1 MGGRRDTRQHSSSTS
16 RHRSRHHSPRRK
28 AAITADEEEFLK
40 QRTKDRRRDDSD
52 DRSSHHRRHRSR
64 HSPDRHRRHSRS
76 RDREDRRRSKREAAN
91 GDKEEERRE
100 RHKSRRTSSERSTHS
115 NEKESSARPSSTERS
130 GKSMSVD
137 GDEAAKNKEELAKE
151 ASPTSSEGGNKIMD
165 KREERRKRLMQ
176 LLQGAEI
183 KDPLREEKRVVLQPW
198 QDDELEIDED
208 EAKKPVVFG
217 LDAMGSVANSIL
229 RMENMNKKDD
239 KKEEEKEEE
248 EEEDALDKYMEELTA
263 KTGVTV
269 GGGRQGASA
278 AVAAAGM
285 SVMDAAMQNNTI
297 DLDEIEK
304 LNKAEE
310 EKKTVKKAAEIKEEE
325 EDQDGTVEDEDEE
338 DEAYY
343 AAFREAIKEA
353 KKENENAKEIFAPV
367 YEKDEE
373 LAPEKPEVF
382 YEEDHDAADDNED
395 SSSSSDESDDE
406 EKEEG
411 DGKEEGESE
420 KNKTALALKSEI
432 KEVEDIS
439 RMSYFELAKQFV
451 SKKELPPVDHSKIE
465 YYPIKKNL
473 YKQVREISNMPEH
486 EVAQLR
492 QSNGDIRVRGKH
504 CPRPIKSFAMAGLD
518 VRLLRMLDRKGIST
532 PFPIQMQAIPAL
544 LCGRDVIAIAPTG
557 SGKTLAYLL
566 PMIRHVMA
574 QPPLFYN
581 EGPIGLVIAPT
592 RELALQIHAQAE
604 ALCHAVDLKCACAYG
619 GGIMGPQLSKL
630 KAGCHILVATPGRL
644 IDVLTLSNGKVTN
657 LRRVSTVTLDEA
669 DRMFDMG
676 FEPQISM
683 VLQNINPARQ
693 TCMFS
698 ATFPPHVEGLA
709 RQSLYKPVE
718 IVIGDSGSAAVN
730 VKQQVIVVRDEE
742 ERFNNLLKLLG
753 EWADHGSIIVFF
765 TKQDDV
771 DGMYMKLLDYGYAC
785 LTLHGGQDQQDR
797 DGTIDDFKKRKPP
810 PANILLATSVAA
822 RGLDVKHCI
831 CVINYTPPDHAEDYV
846 HRVGRTGR
854 AGNVGFAYTLINSS
868 TEGEYASELV
878 DVLKAASQDVP
889 ADLVLLAQNNQ
900 VSISAGLVA
909 RKRGGFGGR
918 GFTFESSE
926 LSRNQQQR
934 QVEMEKAKAEADG
947 TRLDKLK
954 KEEEAGRGMTAAQA
968 AASAA
973 AKAGVQSTQ
982 QHKTNGPPAV
992 KPAPPPGPPPP
1003 GQARKPPPPPGPP
1016 PAASKK
1022 AAPPLPKGP
1031 PPKGAAKK
1039 ASPPPPKGAPPT
1051 GTKSTNV
1058 ASAAQ
1063 AAVDAAKNYKGSAP
1077 KPGPPPVGRNA
1088 AGNASALVAV
1098 TPQGASNSAL
1108 ALLGGDRD
1116 SFAEQL
1122 AAAAASVGDIQVART
1137 KAAAGEVVEELEI
1150 NDYPQLARAK
1160 VSNRELRGGIEERTG
1175 CRLQIKGQFYQKNA
1189 YVPPGCRKLYIE
1201 IIGNSAVSCQRAKAE
1216 CRDVCEEWAKT
1227 TLNIPQ
1233 GRLMRTNMPQRK
1245 RRKLDW

>member
-1 MGGRRDTRQHSSSTS
+1 ALTADEKEFLRAQNREEDEGRREESESRS
-16 RHRSRHHSPRRK
+16 RHRRR
-28 AAITADEEEFLK
+28 
-40 QRTKDRRRDDSD
+40 
-52 DRSSHHRRHRSR
+52 
-64 HSPDRHRRHSRS
+64 SRS
-76 RDREDRRRSKREAAN
+76 RDRRTRRSHRSRSRDDDRPSRRRRGGSRDRKGRDEDEGRGDREGHRDGRRESRRSSEEAPAV
-91 GDKEEERRE
+91 GLDKKKESAEKSPSRSSEEERSVRG
-100 RHKSRRTSSERSTHS
+100 S
-115 NEKESSARPSSTERS
+115 EKEGSASVKGGGS
-130 GKSMSVD
+130 G
-137 GDEAAKNKEELAKE
+137 EETPGE
-151 ASPTSSEGGNKIMD
+151 ASPAAESNKVMD

-176 LLQGAEI
+176 LLKGAVI
-183 KDPLREEKRVVLQPW
+183 KDPLGQEKRVVLQPW
-198 QDDELEIDED
+198 QDDELEIDEED
-208 EAKKPVVFG
+208 AKKPAVFG
-217 LDAMGSVANSIL
+217 LDAVGSVATSIL
-229 RMENMNKKDD
+229 RAEGVKPGG
-239 KKEEEKEEE
+239 ETKEEE
-248 EEEDALDKYMEELTA
+248 EEEDPLDKYMEELTA

-269 GGGRQGASA
+269 GGGA
-278 AVAAAGM
+278 AAAAAAAGL

-297 DLDEIEK
+297 NLDEVEE
-304 LNKAEE
+304 LAKAEQQKVKGGDAGAEGE
-310 EKKTVKKAAEIKEEE
+310 EAAVKEE
-325 EDQDGTVEDEDEE
+325 GVVEDEDE
-338 DEAYY
+338 DDDAYY
-343 AAFREAIKEA
+343 EAFRKAMKESQ
-353 KKENENAKEIFAPV
+353 KESENVKQIFAPV
-367 YEKDEE
+367 YEKEEE
-373 LAPEKPEVF
+373 LAPAKPEVF
-382 YEEDHDAADDNED
+382 YDEEHDAADDNED
-395 SSSSSDESDDE
+395 TSSSSSDDESDDDDDQTE
-406 EKEEG
+406 GEKVV
-411 DGKEEGESE
+411 EGESE
-420 KNKTALALKSEI
+420 KNKTAIVVKPEI
-432 KEVEDIS
+432 KEDDIS

-451 SKKELPPVDHSKIE
+451 SKKELPPVDHSKID

-518 VRLLRMLDRKGIST
+518 VRILRMLARKGITT

-566 PMIRHVMA
+566 PMVRHVMA

-592 RELALQIHAQAE
+592 RELALQINEQAE
-604 ALCHAVDLKCACAYG
+604 ALCHAVSLKCACAYG

-657 LRRVSTVTLDEA
+657 LQRVSTVTLDEA

-683 VLQNINPARQ
+683 VLRNTNPARQ

-709 RQSLYKPVE
+709 RQSLHKPVE
-718 IVIGDSGSAAVN
+718 VVIGDPGSAAAN
-730 VKQQVIVVRDEE
+730 VKQQVVVVRDEE
-742 ERFNNLLKLLG
+742 ERFNHLLKLLG
-753 EWADHGSIIVFF
+753 EWADHGSILVFF
-765 TKQDDV
+765 TKQDEV
-771 DGMYMKLLDYGYAC
+771 DGMYMRLLDYGYAC

-878 DVLKAASQDVP
+878 EVLKAASQEVP
-889 ADLVLLAQNNQ
+889 ADLVILAQNNQ

-909 RKRGGFGGR
+909 KKRGGFGGR

-934 QVEMEKAKAEADG
+934 KVEMDQAKAEADG

-954 KEEEAGRGMTAAQA
+954 KEEEAGRTMTAAQA

-973 AKAGVQSTQ
+973 AKAGVQSQ
-982 QHKTNGPPAV
+982 QKAPATAATSA

-1016 PAASKK
+1016 PKK

-1031 PPKGAAKK
+1031 PPPGARKK
-1039 ASPPPPKGAPPT
+1039 APPPPKVPPPAAKT
-1051 GTKSTNV
+1051 IV
-1058 ASAAQ
+1058 ASEAQ
-1063 AAVDAAKNYKGSAP
+1063 AAVAAAKNYKA
-1077 KPGPPPVGRNA
+1077 PPPKQGAPPVVRNG
-1088 AGNASALVAV
+1088 GNASSIVAV
-1098 TPQGASNSAL
+1098 AAQGASNSAL

-1137 KAAAGEVVEELEI
+1137 KASADEVVEELEI

-1175 CRLQIKGQFYQKNA
+1175 CRLQIKGQFYQRNA

-1201 IIGNSAVSCQRAKAE
+1201 IIGNSAVACQRAKAE